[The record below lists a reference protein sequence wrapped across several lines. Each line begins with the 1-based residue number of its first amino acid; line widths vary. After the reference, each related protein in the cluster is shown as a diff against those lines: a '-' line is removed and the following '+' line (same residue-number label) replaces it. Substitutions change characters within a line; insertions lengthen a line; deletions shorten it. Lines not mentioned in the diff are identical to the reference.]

1 MNKFLLQKTKKFLLK
16 KINEIP
22 QLAII
27 TGSGI
32 KLFNNQKPLF
42 EIKYNSLPVWKNNTK
57 QKSAKTSNHLVKGH
71 EGLLKIYKIKEVSI
85 IVFSGRRHLY
95 EGLNISEVIGNV
107 RLAYELGVK
116 KIIMTNAAGG
126 INKSLKYSN
135 LMLITGFINLM
146 QATER
151 GVLNSITTPK
161 KRIKTKLTQY
171 LNKNFRGYIKTG
183 IYSAVL
189 GPSYETYPEIK
200 LLQSLGADAVGMSTI
215 PEIICANSLGLDYAA
230 ISVISNTWDEKHKP
244 SHKEVLKHV
253 NNANKKLNN
262 LLLKL
267 LSQI

>member
-1 MNKFLLQKTKKFLLK
+1 MNKFLLQKSKKILLK

-42 EIKYNSLPVWKNNTK
+42 EIKYNALPVWRNKVK
-57 QKSAKTSNHLVKGH
+57 QKSSKAANHLVKGH
-71 EGLLKIYKIKEVSI
+71 EGLLKVYKVKGISI
-85 IVFSGRRHLY
+85 VVFSGRRHLY
-95 EGLNISEVIGNV
+95 EGLNISDVIGNV

-116 KIIMTNAAGG
+116 RIIMTNAAGG
-126 INKSLKYSN
+126 INKNLKCGD

-161 KRIKTKLTQY
+161 KRINTTLTKHI
-171 LNKNFRGYIKTG
+171 NKNFRKYIKTG
-183 IYSAVL
+183 AYSAVL

-253 NNANKKLNN
+253 NNANKKLND
-262 LLLKL
+262 LLIKL
-267 LSQI
+267 LP